1 MSKAKVKVTVKP
13 VKKGSGTLLASV
25 PVAVV
30 KNESPSGKRM
40 YETKAELI
48 THIRRGTR
56 PKNFKPRRPGK

>member
-30 KNESPSGKRM
+30 KNDNPSGKRM
-40 YETKAELI
+40 YQTKAKALI
-48 THIRRGTR
+48 DIRTTR
-56 PKNFKPRRPGK
+56 NGKPRIRNR

>member
-30 KNESPSGKRM
+30 KNDNPSGKRM
-40 YETKAELI
+40 YETKAEI
-48 THIRRGTR
+48 GIRVSKTR
-56 PKNFKPRRPGK
+56 NGRKRARSRF